1 MVNADWLTHKR
12 WGGAGHLVLIKGIF
26 DNQRQSDNWRTIEG
40 SIVKRFGAE
49 FTPGCSGFKMPR
61 CSLVGYVVG
70 HRNGQLFTPAI
81 WVFSLCH

>member
-12 WGGAGHLVLIKGIF
+12 WGDAGHLVLIKGAF

-49 FTPGCSGFKMPR
+49 FTPECSGFKMPR
-61 CSLVGYVVG
+61 CWICRGSSKWPTFYSCHLGFFTLSLM
-70 HRNGQLFTPAI
+70 
-81 WVFSLCH
+81 